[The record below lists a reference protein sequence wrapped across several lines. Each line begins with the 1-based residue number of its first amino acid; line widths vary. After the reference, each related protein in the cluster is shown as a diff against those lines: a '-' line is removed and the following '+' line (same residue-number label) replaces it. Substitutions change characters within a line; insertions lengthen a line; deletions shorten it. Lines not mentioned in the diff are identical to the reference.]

1 MGQPGALILNPTAI
15 AHQEPSAAAARRL
28 RRVLH
33 RARRRRR
40 RRLPLGVAAIR
51 PARTRFLQMLC
62 FLELCASCCIQSFSS
77 GEFGIQRW
85 GIQHSFFFFCPNL
98 VCTLWFTDRS
108 IDRLSMWAVFS
119 SAAATMLEDV
129 SHLDPDNGKLLLMDE
144 AVFNKSQVHVFY
156 L

>member
-85 GIQHSFFFFCPNL
+85 GIQHSFFFFFAPIWCAHCDL
-98 VCTLWFTDRS
+98 L
-108 IDRLSMWAVFS
+108 IDRLIDCPCEQCSVQRLQPCLKM
-119 SAAATMLEDV
+119 SAILILTMGN
-129 SHLDPDNGKLLLMDE
+129 S
-144 AVFNKSQVHVFY
+144 F
-156 L
+156 